1 MNCKLNR
8 LCWAFSIFYLDER
21 WLSHAR
27 ISAFGSSGLHNWSR
41 YDRQAPAFQD
51 FHLRPRP
58 TRLSFT
64 FVDFKLSSAYSPQGD
79 QPEAIRQLVDSVR
92 AGNRYQTL
100 LGVTGSG
107 KTFSM
112 ANVIQE
118 LQRPALI
125 ISHNKTL
132 AAQLYSEFKAFFPEN
147 AVEYFV
153 SYYDYYQPE
162 AYIPQTD
169 TYIEKDSSINEE
181 IERLRISASSSLISR
196 NDVIVIAS
204 VSCIY
209 GLGSPEDFKA
219 MMIPLRA
226 GLEVSRDDFL
236 EQLVTTLYDRNDID
250 FKRGTFRVR
259 GDVVDVYPAYMES
272 AIRVEFWGDELESIR
287 ELDPVTGET
296 GEVLEMFNLYP
307 ATQYVTPKDKIDSAI
322 GGIRQELEERVAYF
336 ESQNMLLEAQRI
348 RMRTEYDIELLQEMG
363 FCTGIENYSRYLA
376 GRKPGERPFCL
387 IDFFPDDALLFVDE
401 SHVTLPQVRAMYHG
415 DRARKERL
423 VDYGF
428 RLPSAMDNRPQ
439 KEEEF
444 KQITGQTIYVSA
456 TPAQHEFDVS
466 KVVAEQ
472 VIRPT
477 GLVDPEM
484 EIRPI
489 KGQVE
494 DFIGEVRKAADAG
507 ERTLATTLTKRM
519 SEDLSDY
526 LREAGLKVEYLH
538 SDIDAI
544 ERVEI
549 LRRLRKGEFDVLVGV
564 NLLREGLDLPE
575 VALVAILDADKE
587 GFLRSATSL
596 IQTAGRAARHE
607 KGRVILYA
615 DVITKS
621 IQTTLDTTSYRREKQ
636 LAHNKAHGITPVG
649 VKRGIDESLQAPGK
663 RYEQKEDDVIGLLAE
678 SDDRDV
684 AEVIAEMEEEMLEAA
699 RQLQFEKA
707 ALIRDQIETLQ
718 SGQHGG
724 GESGAAKSKPY
735 RKRKSKAVY
744 NAKGIP
750 KKKK

>member
-1 MNCKLNR
+1 
-8 LCWAFSIFYLDER
+8 
-21 WLSHAR
+21 
-27 ISAFGSSGLHNWSR
+27 
-41 YDRQAPAFQD
+41 
-51 FHLRPRP
+51 
-58 TRLSFT
+58 
-64 FVDFKLSSAYSPQGD
+64 VDFKIKSDYAPQGD
-79 QPEAIRQLVDSVR
+79 QPEAIRQLVESIR
-92 AGNRYQTL
+92 SGNRYQTL

-112 ANVIQE
+112 AKVIQE

-132 AAQLYSEFKAFFPEN
+132 AAQLYSEFKAFFPDN

-226 GLEVSRDDFL
+226 GLQLSRDDFL
-236 EQLVTTLYDRNDID
+236 ENLVTILYNRNDID
-250 FKRGTFRVR
+250 FKRGSFRVR
-259 GDVVDVYPAYMES
+259 GDVVDIYPAYMES
-272 AIRVEFWGDELESIR
+272 AIRVEFWGDELESVQ
-287 ELDPVTGET
+287 ELDPLTGET
-296 GEVLEMFNLYP
+296 GEALEMFNLYP
-307 ATQYVTPKDKIDSAI
+307 ATQYVTPKDKIDRAI
-322 GGIRQELEERVAYF
+322 GGIRKELDERIAYF

-363 FCTGIENYSRYLA
+363 FCTGIENYSRYLS

-387 IDFFPDDALLFVDE
+387 IDFFPEDSLLFVDE
-401 SHVTLPQVRAMYHG
+401 SHVTLPQVRAMYNG

-423 VDYGF
+423 VEFGF

-444 KQITGQTIYVSA
+444 EQITGQTIYVSA

-466 KVVAEQ
+466 KVIAEQ

-489 KGQVE
+489 NGQVE
-494 DFIGEVRKAADAG
+494 DFIGEVRKASEAG

-526 LREAGLKVEYLH
+526 LREAGLNVEYLH

-549 LRRLRKGEFDVLVGV
+549 LRRLRKGDFDVLVGV

-615 DVITKS
+615 DVRTKS
-621 IQTTLDTTSYRREKQ
+621 IQATLDTTNYRRERQ
-636 LAHNKAHGITPVG
+636 LAHNKEHGITPVG
-649 VKRGIDESLQAPGK
+649 VKRSIDESLQAPGK
-663 RYEQKEDDVIGLLAE
+663 RYDQNDEDSYLLAE

-684 AEVIAEMEEEMLEAA
+684 AEVIAEMEVEMLEAA
-699 RQLQFEKA
+699 RELQFEKA

-718 SGQHGG
+718 SGKHGG
-724 GESGAAKSKPY
+724 GESGAAKAKAFK
-735 RKRKSKAVY
+735 KRKSKAVY
-744 NAKGIP
+744 NKNGLP
-750 KKKK
+750 RKS

>member
-1 MNCKLNR
+1 M
-8 LCWAFSIFYLDER
+8 
-21 WLSHAR
+21 
-27 ISAFGSSGLHNWSR
+27 
-41 YDRQAPAFQD
+41 
-51 FHLRPRP
+51 
-58 TRLSFT
+58 
-64 FVDFKLSSAYSPQGD
+64 DFKIKSDYTPQGD
-79 QPEAIRQLVDSVR
+79 QPEAIRQLVESIR
-92 AGNRYQTL
+92 MGNRCQTL

-132 AAQLYSEFKAFFPEN
+132 AAQLYSEFKAFFPDN

-219 MMIPLRA
+219 MMMPLRA
-226 GLEVSRDDFL
+226 GLELSRDDFL
-236 EQLVTTLYDRNDID
+236 ENLVTVLYNRNDIE

-259 GDVVDVYPAYMES
+259 GDVVDIYPAYMES

-287 ELDPVTGET
+287 ELDPLTGET
-296 GEVLEMFNLYP
+296 GDALEMFDLYP

-322 GGIRQELEERVAYF
+322 GGIRKELDERIAYF

-363 FCTGIENYSRYLA
+363 FCTGIENYSRYLS

-387 IDFFPDDALLFVDE
+387 IDFFPKDSLLFVDE
-401 SHVTLPQVRAMYHG
+401 SHVTLPQVRAMYNG

-423 VDYGF
+423 VDFGF

-444 KQITGQTIYVSA
+444 KEITGQTIYVSA

-466 KVVAEQ
+466 KVIAEQ

-489 KGQVE
+489 NGQVE
-494 DFIGEVRKAADAG
+494 DFIGEVRKASEAG

-526 LREAGLKVEYLH
+526 LREAGLNVEYLH

-549 LRRLRKGEFDVLVGV
+549 LRRLRKGDFDVLVGV

-615 DVITKS
+615 DVVTKS
-621 IQTTLDTTSYRREKQ
+621 IQTTLDTTSYRRERQ
-636 LAHNKAHGITPVG
+636 LAHNKEHGIIPVG
-649 VKRGIDESLQAPGK
+649 VKRSIDESLQAPGR
-663 RYEQKEDDVIGLLAE
+663 RYDRNEEEDCVLAE

-699 RQLQFEKA
+699 RELQFEKA

-718 SGQHGG
+718 SGKHGG
-724 GESGAAKSKPY
+724 GESGAAKSKPFK
-735 RKRKSKAVY
+735 KRKSKAVY
-744 NAKGIP
+744 NKSGLP
-750 KKKK
+750 RKR

>member
-1 MNCKLNR
+1 M
-8 LCWAFSIFYLDER
+8 
-21 WLSHAR
+21 
-27 ISAFGSSGLHNWSR
+27 
-41 YDRQAPAFQD
+41 
-51 FHLRPRP
+51 
-58 TRLSFT
+58 
-64 FVDFKLSSAYSPQGD
+64 DFKIKSDYTPQGD
-79 QPEAIRQLVDSVR
+79 QPEAIRQLVESIR
-92 AGNRYQTL
+92 AGNRCQTL

-132 AAQLYSEFKAFFPEN
+132 AAQLYSEFKAFFPDN

-209 GLGSPEDFKA
+209 GAGSPEDFKA

-226 GLEVSRDDFL
+226 GLELSRDDFL
-236 EQLVTTLYDRNDID
+236 ENLVTILYNRNDID

-259 GDVVDVYPAYMES
+259 GDVVDIYPAYMES

-287 ELDPVTGET
+287 ELDPLTGET
-296 GEVLEMFNLYP
+296 GEALEMFDLYP

-322 GGIRQELEERVAYF
+322 GGIRKELDERIAYF

-363 FCTGIENYSRYLA
+363 FCTGIENYSRYFS
-376 GRKPGERPFCL
+376 GRKPGARPFCL
-387 IDFFPDDALLFVDE
+387 IDFFPKDSLLFVDE
-401 SHVTLPQVRAMYHG
+401 SHVTLPQVRAMYNG

-423 VDYGF
+423 VDFGF

-466 KVVAEQ
+466 KVIAEQ

-489 KGQVE
+489 NGQVE
-494 DFIGEVRKAADAG
+494 DFIGEVRKASEAD

-526 LREAGLKVEYLH
+526 LREAGLNVEYLH

-549 LRRLRKGEFDVLVGV
+549 LRRLRKGDFDVLVGV

-615 DVITKS
+615 DVVTKS
-621 IQTTLDTTSYRREKQ
+621 IQTTLDTTSYRRERQ
-636 LAHNKAHGITPVG
+636 LAHNKEHGITPVG
-649 VKRGIDESLQAPGK
+649 VKRSIDESLQAPGS
-663 RYEQKEDDVIGLLAE
+663 RYDRNEEEVCIFAE

-699 RQLQFEKA
+699 RELQFEKA

-718 SGQHGG
+718 SGKHGG
-724 GESGAAKSKPY
+724 GESGAAKSKPFK
-735 RKRKSKAVY
+735 KRKSKAVY
-744 NAKGIP
+744 NKSGLP
-750 KKKK
+750 RKR

>member
-1 MNCKLNR
+1 M
-8 LCWAFSIFYLDER
+8 E
-21 WLSHAR
+21 
-27 ISAFGSSGLHNWSR
+27 
-41 YDRQAPAFQD
+41 
-51 FHLRPRP
+51 
-58 TRLSFT
+58 
-64 FVDFKLSSAYSPQGD
+64 FKLKSDYAPEGD
-79 QPEAIRQLVDSVR
+79 QPAAIQSLVESLR

-112 ANVIQE
+112 ANVIQK

-181 IERLRISASSSLISR
+181 IERLRIAASSSLISR

-209 GLGSPEDFKA
+209 GLGSPEDFKE
-219 MMIPLRA
+219 MMLPLKA
-226 GLEVSRDDFL
+226 GMEISRDDFL
-236 EQLVTTLYDRNDID
+236 ESLVTILYNRNDVE

-259 GDVVDVYPAYMES
+259 GDVVDIYPAYMES

-287 ELDPVTGET
+287 ELDPLTGST
-296 GEVLEMFNLYP
+296 GATLEMFNLYP
-307 ATQYVTPKDKIDSAI
+307 ATQYVTPKNKIEGAI
-322 GGIRQELEERVAYF
+322 KDIRKELDERVAYF
-336 ESQNMLLEAQRI
+336 ESENKLIEAQRI

-363 FCTGIENYSRYLA
+363 FCTGIENYSRYLS

-387 IDFFPDDALLFVDE
+387 IDFFPDDFMVFIDE
-401 SHVTLPQVRAMYHG
+401 SHVTLPQVRAMYNG

-423 VDYGF
+423 VEYGF
-428 RLPSAMDNRPQ
+428 RLPSALDNRPQ
-439 KEEEF
+439 KLEEF
-444 KQITGQTIYVSA
+444 EEITGQTIYVSA
-456 TPAQHEFDVS
+456 TPAPHEFDVS
-466 KVVAEQ
+466 SVIAEQ

-494 DFIGEVRKAADAG
+494 DVIGEVRMAAEAG
-507 ERTLATTLTKRM
+507 ERTLITTLTKRM
-519 SEDLSDY
+519 SEDLADF
-526 LREAGLKVEYLH
+526 LREAGLNVEYLH

-615 DVITKS
+615 DVMTNS
-621 IQTTLDTTSYRREKQ
+621 IQKTLETTSYRREKQ
-636 LAHNKAHGITPVG
+636 LAYNAEHGITPRG
-649 VKRGIDESLQAPGK
+649 VKRGIDDSLHAPGK
-663 RYEQKEDDVIGLLAE
+663 RYDQEDEAPIILAE

-684 AEVIAEMEEEMLEAA
+684 AEVIAEMEGEMLEAA
-699 RQLQFEKA
+699 RKLEFEKA
-707 ALIRDQIETLQ
+707 AMIRDQIETLQ
-718 SGQHGG
+718 SGKHGG
-724 GESGAAKSKPY
+724 GSSGGAKAKPKK
-735 RKRKSKAVY
+735 KRKAVY
-744 NAKGIP
+744 NAKGLP
-750 KKKK
+750 KKRR

>member
-1 MNCKLNR
+1 M
-8 LCWAFSIFYLDER
+8 
-21 WLSHAR
+21 
-27 ISAFGSSGLHNWSR
+27 
-41 YDRQAPAFQD
+41 
-51 FHLRPRP
+51 
-58 TRLSFT
+58 
-64 FVDFKLSSAYSPQGD
+64 DFKLSSDYSPQGD
-79 QPEAIRQLVDSVR
+79 QPEAIRQLVESIR

-169 TYIEKDSSINEE
+169 TYIEKDSSINDD

-196 NDVIVIAS
+196 KDVIVIAS

-219 MMIPLRA
+219 MMLPLRA
-226 GLEVSRDDFL
+226 GLELSRDDFL
-236 EQLVTTLYDRNDID
+236 EQLVGILYERNDVD
-250 FKRGTFRVR
+250 FKRGSFRVR
-259 GDVVDVYPAYMES
+259 GDVVDIYPAYMES
-272 AIRVEFWGDELESIR
+272 GIRIEFWGDEIESIR

-296 GEVLEMFNLYP
+296 SEQLEMFNLYP
-307 ATQYVTPKDKIDSAI
+307 ATQYVTPKDKVDAAI
-322 GGIRQELEERVAYF
+322 AGIRQELEERVAYF
-336 ESQNMLLEAQRI
+336 ESKNMLIEAQRI

-363 FCTGIENYSRYLA
+363 FCTGIENYSRYLS

-387 IDFFPDDALLFVDE
+387 VDFFPDDALLFVDE
-401 SHVTLPQVRAMYHG
+401 SHVTLPQVRAMYNG

-423 VDYGF
+423 VDFGF

-444 KQITGQTIYVSA
+444 NQITGQTIYVSA
-456 TPAQHEFDVS
+456 TPAQHEYDVS
-466 KVVAEQ
+466 KVIAEQ

-477 GLVDPEM
+477 GLVDPVM

-489 KGQVE
+489 QGQVE
-494 DFIGEVRKAADAG
+494 DFIGEVRQAADMG

-526 LREAGLKVEYLH
+526 LREAGLNVEYLH

-621 IQTTLDTTSYRREKQ
+621 IQLTLETTDYRREKQ
-636 LAHNKAHGITPVG
+636 LAHNKQHGIIPVG
-649 VKRGIDESLQAPGK
+649 VKRDIDDGLQAPGK
-663 RYEQKEDDVIGLLAE
+663 RYDEREDDVIGLLAE

-699 RQLQFEKA
+699 RKLEFEKA
-707 ALIRDQIETLQ
+707 AMIRDQIETLQ
-718 SGQHGG
+718 SGKHGG
-724 GESGAAKSKPY
+724 GESGAAKGKPCK
-735 RKRKSKAVY
+735 KRKSKAVY
-744 NAKGIP
+744 NKSGLP
-750 KKKK
+750 RKKK

>member
-1 MNCKLNR
+1 MN
-8 LCWAFSIFYLDER
+8 
-21 WLSHAR
+21 
-27 ISAFGSSGLHNWSR
+27 
-41 YDRQAPAFQD
+41 
-51 FHLRPRP
+51 
-58 TRLSFT
+58 
-64 FVDFKLSSAYSPQGD
+64 FKLKSDYTPQGD
-79 QPEAIRQLVDSVR
+79 QPEAIRQLVESIR
-92 AGNRYQTL
+92 AGNRWQTL

-132 AAQLYSEFKAFFPEN
+132 AAQLYSEFKAFFPDN

-219 MMIPLRA
+219 MMIPLSA
-226 GLEVSRDDFL
+226 GLELSRDNFL
-236 EQLVTTLYDRNDID
+236 ENLVTILYNRSDID

-287 ELDPVTGET
+287 ELDPLTGEA
-296 GEVLEMFNLYP
+296 GEALEMFNLYP

-322 GGIRQELEERVAYF
+322 GGIRKELDERIAYF

-363 FCTGIENYSRYLA
+363 FCTGIENYSRYLS
-376 GRKPGERPFCL
+376 GRKSGERPFCL
-387 IDFFPDDALLFVDE
+387 IDFFPEDALLFVDE
-401 SHVTLPQVRAMYHG
+401 SHVTLPQVRAMYNG

-423 VDYGF
+423 VDFGF

-466 KVVAEQ
+466 EVVAEQ

-477 GLVDPEM
+477 GLVDPAM

-489 KGQVE
+489 NGQVE
-494 DFIGEVRKAADAG
+494 DFIAEVRKASVAG

-526 LREAGLKVEYLH
+526 LREAGLNVEYLH

-549 LRRLRKGEFDVLVGV
+549 LRRLRKGDFDVLVGV

-607 KGRVILYA
+607 EGRVILYA
-615 DVITKS
+615 DVVTKS
-621 IQTTLDTTSYRREKQ
+621 IQATLDTTSYRRARQ
-636 LAHNKAHGITPVG
+636 LAYNKEHGITPVG
-649 VKRGIDESLQAPGK
+649 VKRSIDESLQAPGR
-663 RYEQKEDDVIGLLAE
+663 RYGRNEEGACLIAE
-678 SDDRDV
+678 SDDREV

-699 RQLQFEKA
+699 RELQFEKA

-718 SGQHGG
+718 SGKHGG
-724 GESGAAKSKPY
+724 DQGCAAKSKPFK
-735 RKRKSKAVY
+735 KRKSKAVY
-744 NAKGIP
+744 NKSGLP
-750 KKKK
+750 RKR

>member
-1 MNCKLNR
+1 M
-8 LCWAFSIFYLDER
+8 
-21 WLSHAR
+21 
-27 ISAFGSSGLHNWSR
+27 
-41 YDRQAPAFQD
+41 
-51 FHLRPRP
+51 
-58 TRLSFT
+58 T
-64 FVDFKLSSAYSPQGD
+64 VDFQLSSDYKPQGD
-79 QPEAIRQLVDSVR
+79 QPEAIRALSDSIR
-92 AGNRYQTL
+92 RGNRYQTL

-132 AAQLYSEFKAFFPEN
+132 AAQLYSEFKAFFPNN

-196 NDVIVIAS
+196 NDVIVVAS

-226 GLEVSRDDFL
+226 GLELARDSFL
-236 EQLVTTLYDRNDID
+236 EQLVGSLYERNDVE
-250 FKRGTFRVR
+250 FRNGHFRVR
-259 GDVVDVYPAYMES
+259 GDVVDIYPAYMES
-272 AIRVEFWGDELESIR
+272 AVRVEFWGDEIDGLY

-296 GEVLEMFNLYP
+296 GERLEMFNLYP
-307 ATQYVTPKDKIDSAI
+307 ATQYVTPKDKIANAVK
-322 GGIRQELEERVAYF
+322 GIREELDERVAQF
-336 ESQNMLLEAQRI
+336 EAENKLIEAQRI

-363 FCTGIENYSRYLA
+363 FCTGIENYSRYLS
-376 GRKPGERPFCL
+376 GRQPGDRPFCL
-387 IDFFPDDALLFVDE
+387 IDFFPEDFLLFIDE
-401 SHVTLPQVRAMYHG
+401 SHVTLPQVRAMYNG

-423 VDYGF
+423 VEFGF
-428 RLPSAMDNRPQ
+428 RLPSALDNRPQ
-439 KEEEF
+439 KIDEF
-444 KQITGQTIYVSA
+444 EAITGQTIYVSA
-456 TPAQHEFDVS
+456 TPAAHEFEVS
-466 KVVAEQ
+466 QAVAEQ

-477 GLVDPEM
+477 GLVDPAM

-494 DFIGEVRKAADAG
+494 DFIGEARNAAMAG

-519 SEDLSDY
+519 SEDLTEF
-526 LREAGLKVEYLH
+526 LREAGLRVEYLH

-587 GFLRSATSL
+587 GFLRSSTSL

-607 KGRVILYA
+607 KGRVLLYA
-615 DVITKS
+615 DIMTGS
-621 IQTTLDTTSYRREKQ
+621 IQETLKTTEYRRDKQ
-636 LAHNKAHGITPVG
+636 LAYNLEHGITPKSVQ
-649 VKRGIDESLQAPGK
+649 RGIDESLHAPGK
-663 RYEQKEDDVIGLLAE
+663 SYDQDKDSSLVVAE
-678 SDDRDV
+678 SDGKAV

-699 RQLQFEKA
+699 RKLEFEKA
-707 ALIRDQIETLQ
+707 AMIRDQIETLQ
-718 SGQHGG
+718 SGKYGG
-724 GESGAAKSKPY
+724 GDAGAAKAKP
-735 RKRKSKAVY
+735 RKKRKSKAVY
-744 NAKGIP
+744 NAKGLP
-750 KKKK
+750 KKRRS

>member
-1 MNCKLNR
+1 
-8 LCWAFSIFYLDER
+8 
-21 WLSHAR
+21 
-27 ISAFGSSGLHNWSR
+27 
-41 YDRQAPAFQD
+41 
-51 FHLRPRP
+51 
-58 TRLSFT
+58 
-64 FVDFKLSSAYSPQGD
+64 VDFKIKSDYTPQGD
-79 QPEAIRQLVDSVR
+79 QPEAIRQLVESIR
-92 AGNRYQTL
+92 AGNRCQTL

-132 AAQLYSEFKAFFPEN
+132 AAQLYSEFKAFFPDN

-219 MMIPLRA
+219 MMMPLRA
-226 GLEVSRDDFL
+226 GLELSRDDFL
-236 EQLVTTLYDRNDID
+236 ENLVTALYNRNDID

-259 GDVVDVYPAYMES
+259 GDVVDIYPAYMES

-287 ELDPVTGET
+287 ELDPLTGET
-296 GEVLEMFNLYP
+296 GAALEMFDLYP

-322 GGIRQELEERVAYF
+322 GGIRKELDERIAYF

-363 FCTGIENYSRYLA
+363 FCTGIENYSRYLSN
-376 GRKPGERPFCL
+376 RKPGERPFCL
-387 IDFFPDDALLFVDE
+387 IDFFPKDALLFVDE
-401 SHVTLPQVRAMYHG
+401 SHVTLPQVRAMYNG

-423 VDYGF
+423 VDFGF

-444 KQITGQTIYVSA
+444 NQITGQTIYVSA
-456 TPAQHEFDVS
+456 TPAQYEFDVS
-466 KVVAEQ
+466 TVIAEQ

-477 GLVDPEM
+477 GLVDPKM

-489 KGQVE
+489 NGQVE
-494 DFIGEVRKAADAG
+494 DFIGEVRKASEAG

-526 LREAGLKVEYLH
+526 LREAGLNVEYLH

-549 LRRLRKGEFDVLVGV
+549 LRRLRKGDFDVLVGV

-615 DVITKS
+615 DVVTKS
-621 IQTTLDTTSYRREKQ
+621 IQTTLDTTSYRRERQ
-636 LAHNKAHGITPVG
+636 LAYNKEYGIIPVG
-649 VKRGIDESLQAPGK
+649 VKRSIDESLQAPGK
-663 RYEQKEDDVIGLLAE
+663 CYDRSEEDACMLAE

-699 RQLQFEKA
+699 RELQFEKA

-718 SGQHGG
+718 SGKHGG
-724 GESGAAKSKPY
+724 GESGAAKSKPFK
-735 RKRKSKAVY
+735 KRKSKAVY
-744 NAKGIP
+744 NKSGLP
-750 KKKK
+750 RKR

>member
-1 MNCKLNR
+1 VR
-8 LCWAFSIFYLDER
+8 
-21 WLSHAR
+21 
-27 ISAFGSSGLHNWSR
+27 
-41 YDRQAPAFQD
+41 
-51 FHLRPRP
+51 
-58 TRLSFT
+58 
-64 FVDFKLSSAYSPQGD
+64 VDFKLNSEYSPQGD
-79 QPEAIRQLVDSVR
+79 QPTAVKALVESLR

-118 LQRPALI
+118 VQRPALI

-132 AAQLYSEFKAFFPEN
+132 AAQLYSEFKAFFPDN

-162 AYIPQTD
+162 AYIPTTD

-196 NDVIVIAS
+196 KDVIVIAS

-209 GLGSPEDFKA
+209 GLGSPEDFKE
-219 MMIPLRA
+219 MMMPLEA
-226 GLEVSRDDFL
+226 GMEISRDAFL
-236 EQLVTTLYDRNDID
+236 ENLVTILYDRNDVD

-259 GDVVDVYPAYMES
+259 GDVVDIYPAYMES

-287 ELDPVTGET
+287 ELDPLTGST
-296 GEVLEMFNLYP
+296 GEVLEIFNLYP
-307 ATQYVTPKDKIDSAI
+307 ATQYVTPKDKIDAAI
-322 GGIRQELEERVAYF
+322 DGIRKELEEQVAYF
-336 ESQNMLLEAQRI
+336 EKENKLIEAQRI
-348 RMRTEYDIELLQEMG
+348 KMRTEYDIELLQEMG
-363 FCTGIENYSRYLA
+363 FCTGIENYSRYLS
-376 GRKPGERPFCL
+376 GRKPGDRPFCL
-387 IDFFPDDALLFVDE
+387 IDFFPEDFMVFIDE
-401 SHVTLPQVRAMYHG
+401 SHVTLPQVRAMYNG

-423 VDYGF
+423 VEYGF
-428 RLPSAMDNRPQ
+428 RLPSALDNRPQ
-439 KEEEF
+439 KLEEF
-444 KQITGQTIYVSA
+444 EEITGQTVYVSA
-456 TPAQHEFDVS
+456 TPADHEINVS

-494 DFIGEVRKAADAG
+494 DVIGEVRKAAEEN
-507 ERTLATTLTKRM
+507 ERTLITTLTKRM
-519 SEDLSDY
+519 SEDLADFV
-526 LREAGLKVEYLH
+526 REAGLKVEYLH

-549 LRRLRKGEFDVLVGV
+549 LRRLRKGDFDVLIGV

-607 KGRVILYA
+607 KGRVLLYA
-615 DVITKS
+615 DVITGS
-621 IQTTLDTTSYRREKQ
+621 IKKTLETTQYRREKQ
-636 LAHNKAHGITPVG
+636 LAYNQEHGITPKG
-649 VKRGIDESLQAPGK
+649 VKRGIDESLHAPGK
-663 RYEQKEDDVIGLLAE
+663 RYDEPDAHDLLAAE
-678 SDDRDV
+678 DSDRDV

-699 RQLQFEKA
+699 RELQFEKA
-707 ALIRDQIETLQ
+707 AMIRDQIEILQ
-718 SGQHGG
+718 SGKHGG
-724 GESGAAKSKPY
+724 GSSGGAKAKPKAKK
-735 RKRKSKAVY
+735 KRKAVY
-744 NAKGIP
+744 NAKGLP
-750 KKKK
+750 KKKR